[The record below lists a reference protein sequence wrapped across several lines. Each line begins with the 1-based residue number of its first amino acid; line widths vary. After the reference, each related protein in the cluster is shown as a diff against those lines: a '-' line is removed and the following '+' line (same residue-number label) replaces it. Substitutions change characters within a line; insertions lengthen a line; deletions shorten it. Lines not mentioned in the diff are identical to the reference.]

1 MSIDQSKIR
10 NFCIIAHIDHGK
22 STLADRIIEKTGT
35 LTSREMQAQVL
46 DNMDLE
52 RERGITI
59 KSQAVRIIY
68 QAKDGEEYI
77 FNLIDTPGHV
87 DFNYEVSRSLAAC
100 DGAILVVDA
109 AQGVEAQTLA
119 NVYLA
124 LDHDLDVL
132 PVINKIDL
140 PSARPEEVA
149 QEIEDV
155 IGIEAMDAPR
165 ISAKTGL
172 NIEEVLEQIVTKI
185 PAPAGDPK
193 APLKALIFD
202 ALYDSYKGVIVFC
215 RIKEG
220 TVKVGTKIKMM
231 ATGAE
236 DLVTEV
242 GYFGAG
248 QFIPCDELSAGM
260 VGYITASIKN
270 VKDTRVGD
278 TITDA
283 AEPITPEKQAE
294 IERWLASQPKHQP
307 ADSVTEKR
315 SNLLIVFAESLES
328 WVLEKKVDGKE
339 ITPCLNRLLKEKST
353 LYAPN
358 VLTQVKGGRSIDA
371 QLMICSGL
379 LPLMSGTYSSLYYDN
394 TFYTLQKAMRW
405 LKHSRS
411 YLLTID
417 KVSTWNQGAVA
428 RSFGTDTIISYHDF
442 KMTEAFG
449 THKRIGDASFFKQ
462 CREKIERGE
471 VWKPGESVY
480 MQFVTYS
487 GHAPFKLPNHLRTI
501 TFPASIPEKAADY
514 MTTAH
519 YTDKAIGDFVAYLKT
534 LPQYKETI
542 VVIVGD
548 HEGLA
553 SYRQEL
559 VGNPACRGLVSDK
572 QLTPFIVL
580 NSPVGMRYD
589 KFMGQIDIYPTLLNL
604 MQLDAYRWHGL
615 GQSILDPRKQG
626 VAVGSVMNVE
636 GTGSDKE
643 VERLKEAHTVSDYM
657 LRYDWLKRLD

>member
-1 MSIDQSKIR
+1 MRQQLWDKTAIIFAVGIFLTFVAFDVIWCMDTTFASFSFFETYATK
-10 NFCIIAHIDHGK
+10 IIA
-22 STLADRIIEKTGT
+22 TLALAGVYA
-35 LTSREMQAQVL
+35 LTRSRWAQ
-46 DNMDLE
+46 
-52 RERGITI
+52 I
-59 KSQAVRIIY
+59 
-68 QAKDGEEYI
+68 
-77 FNLIDTPGHV
+77 
-87 DFNYEVSRSLAAC
+87 
-100 DGAILVVDA
+100 VVM
-109 AQGVEAQTLA
+109 
-119 NVYLA
+119 A
-124 LDHDLDVL
+124 LLDVL
-132 PVINKIDL
+132 LVANLMYFRTYYSAIPASSYLEAGNLADFKASVTDSLRWADIVL
-140 PSARPEEVA
+140 PLITIATAVMAFRYKTTKRQPLTAVLKWWAAPLAGFALLLTGVNLCKGGFHKSLRSVRQSAYLCSA
-149 QEIEDV
+149 
-155 IGIEAMDAPR
+155 DAP
-165 ISAKTGL
+165 
-172 NIEEVLEQIVTKI
+172 
-185 PAPAGDPK
+185 
-193 APLKALIFD
+193 IFSVFGCIW
-202 ALYDSYKGVIVFC
+202 YD
-215 RIKEG
+215 
-220 TVKVGTKIKMM
+220 
-231 ATGAE
+231 
-236 DLVTEV
+236 
-242 GYFGAG
+242 
-248 QFIPCDELSAGM
+248 
-260 VGYITASIKN
+260 
-270 VKDTRVGD
+270 
-278 TITDA
+278 ITDA

-394 TFYTLQKAMRW
+394 TFYTLQKAMRG

-449 THKRIGDASFFKQ
+449 THKRIGDASFFQQ

-487 GHAPFKLPNHLRTI
+487 GHAPFKLPDHLRTI

-559 VGNPACRGLVSDK
+559 VDNPACRGLVSDK

>member
-1 MSIDQSKIR
+1 MRQQLWDKTAIIFAVGIFLTFVAFDVIWCMDTTFASFSFFETYATK
-10 NFCIIAHIDHGK
+10 IIA
-22 STLADRIIEKTGT
+22 TLALAGVYA
-35 LTSREMQAQVL
+35 LTRCRWAQ
-46 DNMDLE
+46 
-52 RERGITI
+52 I
-59 KSQAVRIIY
+59 
-68 QAKDGEEYI
+68 
-77 FNLIDTPGHV
+77 
-87 DFNYEVSRSLAAC
+87 
-100 DGAILVVDA
+100 VVM
-109 AQGVEAQTLA
+109 
-119 NVYLA
+119 A
-124 LDHDLDVL
+124 LLDVL
-132 PVINKIDL
+132 LVANL
-140 PSARPEEVA
+140 MYFRTYYSAIPA
-149 QEIEDV
+149 SSYL
-155 IGIEAMDAPR
+155 EAGNLADFKASVTDSLRWADIVLLLISIATAVMAFRYKTTKRQPLTAVLKWWAAPLAGFALLLTGVNLCKGGFHKSLRSMRQSAYLCSADAP
-165 ISAKTGL
+165 
-172 NIEEVLEQIVTKI
+172 
-185 PAPAGDPK
+185 
-193 APLKALIFD
+193 IFSVFGCIW
-202 ALYDSYKGVIVFC
+202 YD
-215 RIKEG
+215 
-220 TVKVGTKIKMM
+220 
-231 ATGAE
+231 
-236 DLVTEV
+236 
-242 GYFGAG
+242 
-248 QFIPCDELSAGM
+248 
-260 VGYITASIKN
+260 
-270 VKDTRVGD
+270 
-278 TITDA
+278 ITDA
-283 AEPITPEKQAE
+283 AEPITPEKQVE

-394 TFYTLQKAMRW
+394 TFYTLQKAMRE

-449 THKRIGDASFFKQ
+449 THKRIGDASFFQQ

-487 GHAPFKLPNHLRTI
+487 GHAPFKLPDHLRTI

>member
-1 MSIDQSKIR
+1 MRQQLWDKTAITFAVGIFLTFVAFDVIWCMDTTFASFSFFETYATK
-10 NFCIIAHIDHGK
+10 IIA
-22 STLADRIIEKTGT
+22 TLALAGVYA
-35 LTSREMQAQVL
+35 LTRCRWAQ
-46 DNMDLE
+46 
-52 RERGITI
+52 I
-59 KSQAVRIIY
+59 
-68 QAKDGEEYI
+68 
-77 FNLIDTPGHV
+77 
-87 DFNYEVSRSLAAC
+87 
-100 DGAILVVDA
+100 VVM
-109 AQGVEAQTLA
+109 
-119 NVYLA
+119 A
-124 LDHDLDVL
+124 LLDVL
-132 PVINKIDL
+132 LVANLMYFRTYYSAIPASSYLEAGNLADFKASVTDSLRWADIVL
-140 PSARPEEVA
+140 PLITIATAVMAFRYKTTKRQPLTAVLKWWTAPLAGFALLLTGVNLCKGGFHKSLRSVRQSAYLCSA
-149 QEIEDV
+149 
-155 IGIEAMDAPR
+155 DAP
-165 ISAKTGL
+165 
-172 NIEEVLEQIVTKI
+172 
-185 PAPAGDPK
+185 
-193 APLKALIFD
+193 IFSVFGCIW
-202 ALYDSYKGVIVFC
+202 YD
-215 RIKEG
+215 
-220 TVKVGTKIKMM
+220 
-231 ATGAE
+231 
-236 DLVTEV
+236 
-242 GYFGAG
+242 
-248 QFIPCDELSAGM
+248 
-260 VGYITASIKN
+260 
-270 VKDTRVGD
+270 
-278 TITDA
+278 ITDA

-394 TFYTLQKAMRW
+394 TFYTLQKAMRG

-449 THKRIGDASFFKQ
+449 THKRIGDASFFQQ

-487 GHAPFKLPNHLRTI
+487 GHAPFKLPDHLRTI

>member
-1 MSIDQSKIR
+1 MRQQLWDKTAIIFAVGIFLTFVAFDVIWCMDTTFASFSFFETYATK
-10 NFCIIAHIDHGK
+10 IIA
-22 STLADRIIEKTGT
+22 TLALAGVYA
-35 LTSREMQAQVL
+35 LTRCRWAQ
-46 DNMDLE
+46 
-52 RERGITI
+52 I
-59 KSQAVRIIY
+59 
-68 QAKDGEEYI
+68 
-77 FNLIDTPGHV
+77 
-87 DFNYEVSRSLAAC
+87 
-100 DGAILVVDA
+100 VVM
-109 AQGVEAQTLA
+109 
-119 NVYLA
+119 A
-124 LDHDLDVL
+124 LLDVL
-132 PVINKIDL
+132 LVANLMYFRTYYSAIPASSYLEAGNLADFKASVTDSLRWADIVL
-140 PSARPEEVA
+140 PLITIATAVMAFRYKTTKRQPLTAVLKWWAAPLAGFALLLTGVNLCKGGFHKSLRSVRQSAYLCSA
-149 QEIEDV
+149 
-155 IGIEAMDAPR
+155 DAP
-165 ISAKTGL
+165 
-172 NIEEVLEQIVTKI
+172 
-185 PAPAGDPK
+185 
-193 APLKALIFD
+193 IFSVFGCIW
-202 ALYDSYKGVIVFC
+202 YD
-215 RIKEG
+215 
-220 TVKVGTKIKMM
+220 
-231 ATGAE
+231 
-236 DLVTEV
+236 
-242 GYFGAG
+242 
-248 QFIPCDELSAGM
+248 
-260 VGYITASIKN
+260 
-270 VKDTRVGD
+270 
-278 TITDA
+278 ITDA

-394 TFYTLQKAMRW
+394 TFYTLQKAMRG

-449 THKRIGDASFFKQ
+449 THKRIGDASFFQQ

-487 GHAPFKLPNHLRTI
+487 GHAPFKLPDHLRTI

-514 MTTAH
+514 MITAH

>member
-1 MSIDQSKIR
+1 MRQQLWDKTAIIFAVGIFLTFVAFDVIWCMDTTFASFSFFETYATK
-10 NFCIIAHIDHGK
+10 IIA
-22 STLADRIIEKTGT
+22 TLALAGVYA
-35 LTSREMQAQVL
+35 LTRCRWAQ
-46 DNMDLE
+46 
-52 RERGITI
+52 I
-59 KSQAVRIIY
+59 
-68 QAKDGEEYI
+68 
-77 FNLIDTPGHV
+77 
-87 DFNYEVSRSLAAC
+87 
-100 DGAILVVDA
+100 VVM
-109 AQGVEAQTLA
+109 
-119 NVYLA
+119 A
-124 LDHDLDVL
+124 LLDVL
-132 PVINKIDL
+132 LVANLMYFRTYYSAIPASSYLEAGNLADFKASVTDSLRWADIVL
-140 PSARPEEVA
+140 PLITIATAVMAFRYKTTKRQPLTAVLKWWAAPLAGFALLLTGVNLCKGGFHKSLRSVRQSAYLCSA
-149 QEIEDV
+149 
-155 IGIEAMDAPR
+155 DAP
-165 ISAKTGL
+165 
-172 NIEEVLEQIVTKI
+172 
-185 PAPAGDPK
+185 
-193 APLKALIFD
+193 IFSVFGCIW
-202 ALYDSYKGVIVFC
+202 YD
-215 RIKEG
+215 
-220 TVKVGTKIKMM
+220 
-231 ATGAE
+231 
-236 DLVTEV
+236 
-242 GYFGAG
+242 
-248 QFIPCDELSAGM
+248 
-260 VGYITASIKN
+260 
-270 VKDTRVGD
+270 
-278 TITDA
+278 ITDA

-294 IERWLASQPKHQP
+294 IELWLASQPKHQP

-394 TFYTLQKAMRW
+394 TFYTLQKAMRG
-405 LKHSRS
+405 LKHSRC

-449 THKRIGDASFFKQ
+449 THKRIGDASFFQQ

-487 GHAPFKLPNHLRTI
+487 GHAPFKLPDHLRTI

-643 VERLKEAHTVSDYM
+643 VERLKETHTVSDYM
-657 LRYDWLKRLD
+657 LRYDWLKRLN

>member
-1 MSIDQSKIR
+1 MRQQLWDKTAIIFAVGIFLTFVAFDVIWCMDTTFASFSFFETYATK
-10 NFCIIAHIDHGK
+10 IIA
-22 STLADRIIEKTGT
+22 TLALAGVYA
-35 LTSREMQAQVL
+35 LTRCRWAQ
-46 DNMDLE
+46 
-52 RERGITI
+52 I
-59 KSQAVRIIY
+59 
-68 QAKDGEEYI
+68 
-77 FNLIDTPGHV
+77 
-87 DFNYEVSRSLAAC
+87 
-100 DGAILVVDA
+100 VVM
-109 AQGVEAQTLA
+109 
-119 NVYLA
+119 A
-124 LDHDLDVL
+124 LLDVL
-132 PVINKIDL
+132 LVANL
-140 PSARPEEVA
+140 MYFRTYYSAIPA
-149 QEIEDV
+149 SSYL
-155 IGIEAMDAPR
+155 EAGNLADFKASVTDSLRWTDIVLSLITIATAVMAFRYKTTKRQPLTAVLKWWAAPLAGFALLLTGVNLCKGGFHKSLRSVRQSAYLCSADAP
-165 ISAKTGL
+165 
-172 NIEEVLEQIVTKI
+172 
-185 PAPAGDPK
+185 
-193 APLKALIFD
+193 IFSVFGCIW
-202 ALYDSYKGVIVFC
+202 YD
-215 RIKEG
+215 
-220 TVKVGTKIKMM
+220 
-231 ATGAE
+231 
-236 DLVTEV
+236 
-242 GYFGAG
+242 
-248 QFIPCDELSAGM
+248 
-260 VGYITASIKN
+260 
-270 VKDTRVGD
+270 
-278 TITDA
+278 ITDA
-283 AEPITPEKQAE
+283 AEPITPEKQVE

-379 LPLMSGTYSSLYYDN
+379 LPLMIGTYSSLYYDN
-394 TFYTLQKAMRW
+394 TFYTLQKAMRG

-449 THKRIGDASFFKQ
+449 THKRIGDASFFQQ

-487 GHAPFKLPNHLRTI
+487 GHAPFKLPDHLRTI

>member
-1 MSIDQSKIR
+1 MRQQLWDKTAIIFAVGIFLTFVAFDVIWCMDTTFASFSFFETYATK
-10 NFCIIAHIDHGK
+10 IIA
-22 STLADRIIEKTGT
+22 TLALAGVYA
-35 LTSREMQAQVL
+35 LTRCRWAQ
-46 DNMDLE
+46 
-52 RERGITI
+52 I
-59 KSQAVRIIY
+59 
-68 QAKDGEEYI
+68 
-77 FNLIDTPGHV
+77 
-87 DFNYEVSRSLAAC
+87 
-100 DGAILVVDA
+100 VVM
-109 AQGVEAQTLA
+109 
-119 NVYLA
+119 A
-124 LDHDLDVL
+124 LLDVL
-132 PVINKIDL
+132 LVANL
-140 PSARPEEVA
+140 MYFRTYYSAIPA
-149 QEIEDV
+149 SSYL
-155 IGIEAMDAPR
+155 EAGNLADFKASVTDSLRWADIVMPLITIATAVMAFRYKTTKRQPLTAVLKWWAAPLAGFALLLTGVNLCKGGFHKSLRSVRQSAYLCSADAP
-165 ISAKTGL
+165 
-172 NIEEVLEQIVTKI
+172 
-185 PAPAGDPK
+185 
-193 APLKALIFD
+193 IFSVFGCIW
-202 ALYDSYKGVIVFC
+202 YD
-215 RIKEG
+215 
-220 TVKVGTKIKMM
+220 
-231 ATGAE
+231 
-236 DLVTEV
+236 
-242 GYFGAG
+242 
-248 QFIPCDELSAGM
+248 
-260 VGYITASIKN
+260 
-270 VKDTRVGD
+270 
-278 TITDA
+278 ITDA

-394 TFYTLQKAMRW
+394 TFYTIQKAMRG

-449 THKRIGDASFFKQ
+449 THKRIGDASFFQQ

-487 GHAPFKLPNHLRTI
+487 GHAPFKLPDHLRTI

>member
-1 MSIDQSKIR
+1 MRQQLWDKTAIIFAVGIFLTFVAFDVIWCMDTTFASFSFFETYATK
-10 NFCIIAHIDHGK
+10 IIA
-22 STLADRIIEKTGT
+22 TLALAGVYA
-35 LTSREMQAQVL
+35 LTRCRWAQ
-46 DNMDLE
+46 
-52 RERGITI
+52 I
-59 KSQAVRIIY
+59 
-68 QAKDGEEYI
+68 
-77 FNLIDTPGHV
+77 
-87 DFNYEVSRSLAAC
+87 
-100 DGAILVVDA
+100 VVM
-109 AQGVEAQTLA
+109 
-119 NVYLA
+119 A
-124 LDHDLDVL
+124 LLDVL
-132 PVINKIDL
+132 LVANL
-140 PSARPEEVA
+140 MYFRTYYSAIPA
-149 QEIEDV
+149 SSYL
-155 IGIEAMDAPR
+155 EAGNLADFKASVTDSLRWADIVMPLITIATAVMAFRYKTTKRQPLTAVLKWWAAPLAGFALLLTGVNLCKGGFHKSLRSVRQSAYLCSADAP
-165 ISAKTGL
+165 
-172 NIEEVLEQIVTKI
+172 
-185 PAPAGDPK
+185 
-193 APLKALIFD
+193 IFSVFGCIW
-202 ALYDSYKGVIVFC
+202 YD
-215 RIKEG
+215 
-220 TVKVGTKIKMM
+220 
-231 ATGAE
+231 
-236 DLVTEV
+236 
-242 GYFGAG
+242 
-248 QFIPCDELSAGM
+248 
-260 VGYITASIKN
+260 
-270 VKDTRVGD
+270 
-278 TITDA
+278 ITDA

-328 WVLEKKVDGKE
+328 WVLEKKVNGKE

-394 TFYTLQKAMRW
+394 TFYTIQKAMRG

-449 THKRIGDASFFKQ
+449 THKRIGDASFFQQ

-487 GHAPFKLPNHLRTI
+487 GHAPFKLPDHLRTI

-559 VGNPACRGLVSDK
+559 VDNPVCRGLMSDK

>member
-1 MSIDQSKIR
+1 MRQQLWDKTSIVFAVGIFLTFVAFDVIWCMDTTFASFSFFETYATK
-10 NFCIIAHIDHGK
+10 IIA
-22 STLADRIIEKTGT
+22 TLALAGVYA
-35 LTSREMQAQVL
+35 LTRCRWAQ
-46 DNMDLE
+46 
-52 RERGITI
+52 I
-59 KSQAVRIIY
+59 
-68 QAKDGEEYI
+68 
-77 FNLIDTPGHV
+77 
-87 DFNYEVSRSLAAC
+87 
-100 DGAILVVDA
+100 VVM
-109 AQGVEAQTLA
+109 
-119 NVYLA
+119 A
-124 LDHDLDVL
+124 LLDVL
-132 PVINKIDL
+132 LVANL
-140 PSARPEEVA
+140 MYFRTYYSAIPA
-149 QEIEDV
+149 SSYL
-155 IGIEAMDAPR
+155 EAGNLADFKASVTDSLRWADIVLLLISIATAVMAFRYKTTKRQPLTAVLKWWAAPLAGFALLLTGVNLCKGGFHKSLRSVRQSAYLCSADAP
-165 ISAKTGL
+165 
-172 NIEEVLEQIVTKI
+172 
-185 PAPAGDPK
+185 
-193 APLKALIFD
+193 IFSVFGCIW
-202 ALYDSYKGVIVFC
+202 YD
-215 RIKEG
+215 
-220 TVKVGTKIKMM
+220 
-231 ATGAE
+231 
-236 DLVTEV
+236 
-242 GYFGAG
+242 
-248 QFIPCDELSAGM
+248 
-260 VGYITASIKN
+260 
-270 VKDTRVGD
+270 
-278 TITDA
+278 ITDA

-449 THKRIGDASFFKQ
+449 THKRIGDASFFQQ

>member
-1 MSIDQSKIR
+1 MRQQLWDKTSIVFAVGIFLTFVAFDVIWCMDTTFASFSFFETYATK
-10 NFCIIAHIDHGK
+10 IIA
-22 STLADRIIEKTGT
+22 TLALAGVYA
-35 LTSREMQAQVL
+35 LTRCRWAQ
-46 DNMDLE
+46 
-52 RERGITI
+52 I
-59 KSQAVRIIY
+59 
-68 QAKDGEEYI
+68 
-77 FNLIDTPGHV
+77 
-87 DFNYEVSRSLAAC
+87 
-100 DGAILVVDA
+100 VVM
-109 AQGVEAQTLA
+109 
-119 NVYLA
+119 A
-124 LDHDLDVL
+124 LLDVL
-132 PVINKIDL
+132 LVANL
-140 PSARPEEVA
+140 MYFRTYYSAIPA
-149 QEIEDV
+149 SSYL
-155 IGIEAMDAPR
+155 EAGNLADFKASVTDSLRWADIVLLLISIATAVMAFRYKTTKRQPLTAVLKWWAAPLAGFALLLTGVNLCKGGFHKSLRSVRQSAYLCSADAP
-165 ISAKTGL
+165 
-172 NIEEVLEQIVTKI
+172 
-185 PAPAGDPK
+185 
-193 APLKALIFD
+193 IFSVFGCIW
-202 ALYDSYKGVIVFC
+202 YD
-215 RIKEG
+215 
-220 TVKVGTKIKMM
+220 
-231 ATGAE
+231 
-236 DLVTEV
+236 
-242 GYFGAG
+242 
-248 QFIPCDELSAGM
+248 
-260 VGYITASIKN
+260 
-270 VKDTRVGD
+270 
-278 TITDA
+278 ITDA

-294 IERWLASQPKHQP
+294 IEQWLASQPKHQP

-339 ITPCLNRLLKEKST
+339 ITPYLNRLLKEKST

-394 TFYTLQKAMRW
+394 TFYTLQKAMRG

-449 THKRIGDASFFKQ
+449 THKRIGDASFFQQ

-487 GHAPFKLPNHLRTI
+487 GHAPFKLPDHLRTI

-559 VGNPACRGLVSDK
+559 VGNPACHGLVSDK

-604 MQLDAYRWHGL
+604 MQLDTYRWHGL

>member
-1 MSIDQSKIR
+1 MRQQLWDKTSIVFAVGIFLTFVAFDVIWCMDTTFASFSFFETYATK
-10 NFCIIAHIDHGK
+10 IIA
-22 STLADRIIEKTGT
+22 TLALAGVYA
-35 LTSREMQAQVL
+35 LTRCRWAQ
-46 DNMDLE
+46 
-52 RERGITI
+52 I
-59 KSQAVRIIY
+59 
-68 QAKDGEEYI
+68 
-77 FNLIDTPGHV
+77 
-87 DFNYEVSRSLAAC
+87 
-100 DGAILVVDA
+100 VVM
-109 AQGVEAQTLA
+109 
-119 NVYLA
+119 A
-124 LDHDLDVL
+124 LLDVL
-132 PVINKIDL
+132 LVANLMYFRTYYSAIPASSYLEAGNLADFKASVTDSLRWADIVL
-140 PSARPEEVA
+140 PLITIATAVMAFRYKTTKRQPLTAVLKWWAAPLAGFALLLTGVNLCKGGFHKSLRSVRQSAYLCSA
-149 QEIEDV
+149 
-155 IGIEAMDAPR
+155 DAP
-165 ISAKTGL
+165 
-172 NIEEVLEQIVTKI
+172 
-185 PAPAGDPK
+185 
-193 APLKALIFD
+193 IFSVFGCIW
-202 ALYDSYKGVIVFC
+202 YD
-215 RIKEG
+215 
-220 TVKVGTKIKMM
+220 
-231 ATGAE
+231 
-236 DLVTEV
+236 
-242 GYFGAG
+242 
-248 QFIPCDELSAGM
+248 
-260 VGYITASIKN
+260 
-270 VKDTRVGD
+270 
-278 TITDA
+278 ITDA

-307 ADSVTEKR
+307 TDSVTEKR

-394 TFYTLQKAMRW
+394 TFYTLQKAMRG

-449 THKRIGDASFFKQ
+449 THKRIGDASFFQQ

-487 GHAPFKLPNHLRTI
+487 GHAPFKLPDHLRTI
-501 TFPASIPEKAADY
+501 TFPASIPEKVADY

>member
-1 MSIDQSKIR
+1 MRQQLWDKTSIVFAVGIFLTFVAFDVIWCMDTTFASFSFFETYATK
-10 NFCIIAHIDHGK
+10 IIA
-22 STLADRIIEKTGT
+22 TLALAGVYA
-35 LTSREMQAQVL
+35 LTRCRWAQ
-46 DNMDLE
+46 
-52 RERGITI
+52 I
-59 KSQAVRIIY
+59 
-68 QAKDGEEYI
+68 
-77 FNLIDTPGHV
+77 
-87 DFNYEVSRSLAAC
+87 
-100 DGAILVVDA
+100 VVM
-109 AQGVEAQTLA
+109 
-119 NVYLA
+119 A
-124 LDHDLDVL
+124 LLDVL
-132 PVINKIDL
+132 LVANLMYFRTYYSAIPASSYLEAGNLADFKASVTDSLRWADIVL
-140 PSARPEEVA
+140 PLITIATAVMAFRYKTTKRQPLTAVLKWWAAPLAGFALLLTGVNLCKGGFHKSLRSVRQSAYLCSA
-149 QEIEDV
+149 
-155 IGIEAMDAPR
+155 DAP
-165 ISAKTGL
+165 
-172 NIEEVLEQIVTKI
+172 
-185 PAPAGDPK
+185 
-193 APLKALIFD
+193 IFSVFGCIW
-202 ALYDSYKGVIVFC
+202 YD
-215 RIKEG
+215 
-220 TVKVGTKIKMM
+220 
-231 ATGAE
+231 
-236 DLVTEV
+236 
-242 GYFGAG
+242 
-248 QFIPCDELSAGM
+248 
-260 VGYITASIKN
+260 
-270 VKDTRVGD
+270 
-278 TITDA
+278 ITDA

-394 TFYTLQKAMRW
+394 TFYTLQKAMRR

-449 THKRIGDASFFKQ
+449 THKRIGDASFFQQ

-487 GHAPFKLPNHLRTI
+487 GHAPFKLPDHLRTI

>member
-1 MSIDQSKIR
+1 MRQQLWDKTAIIFAVGIFLTFVAFDVIWCMDTTFASFSFFETYATK
-10 NFCIIAHIDHGK
+10 IIA
-22 STLADRIIEKTGT
+22 TLALAGVYA
-35 LTSREMQAQVL
+35 LTRCRWAQ
-46 DNMDLE
+46 
-52 RERGITI
+52 I
-59 KSQAVRIIY
+59 
-68 QAKDGEEYI
+68 
-77 FNLIDTPGHV
+77 
-87 DFNYEVSRSLAAC
+87 
-100 DGAILVVDA
+100 VVM
-109 AQGVEAQTLA
+109 
-119 NVYLA
+119 A
-124 LDHDLDVL
+124 LLDVL
-132 PVINKIDL
+132 LVANLMYFRTYYSAIPASSYLEAGNLADFKASVTDSLRWADIVL
-140 PSARPEEVA
+140 PLITIATAVMAFRYKTTKRQPLTAVLKWWAAPLAGFALLLTGVNLCKGGFHKSLRSVRQSAYLCSA
-149 QEIEDV
+149 
-155 IGIEAMDAPR
+155 DAP
-165 ISAKTGL
+165 
-172 NIEEVLEQIVTKI
+172 
-185 PAPAGDPK
+185 
-193 APLKALIFD
+193 IFSVFGCIW
-202 ALYDSYKGVIVFC
+202 YD
-215 RIKEG
+215 
-220 TVKVGTKIKMM
+220 
-231 ATGAE
+231 
-236 DLVTEV
+236 
-242 GYFGAG
+242 
-248 QFIPCDELSAGM
+248 
-260 VGYITASIKN
+260 
-270 VKDTRVGD
+270 
-278 TITDA
+278 ITDA

-307 ADSVTEKR
+307 VDSVTEKR

-353 LYAPN
+353 LFAPN

-394 TFYTLQKAMRW
+394 TFYTLQKAMRG

-449 THKRIGDASFFKQ
+449 THKRIGDASFFQQ

-487 GHAPFKLPNHLRTI
+487 GHAPFKLPDHLRTI

>member
-1 MSIDQSKIR
+1 MRQQLWDKTAIIFAVGIFLTFVAFDVIWCMDTTFASFSFFETYATK
-10 NFCIIAHIDHGK
+10 IIA
-22 STLADRIIEKTGT
+22 TLALAGVYA
-35 LTSREMQAQVL
+35 LTRCRWAQ
-46 DNMDLE
+46 
-52 RERGITI
+52 I
-59 KSQAVRIIY
+59 
-68 QAKDGEEYI
+68 
-77 FNLIDTPGHV
+77 
-87 DFNYEVSRSLAAC
+87 
-100 DGAILVVDA
+100 VVM
-109 AQGVEAQTLA
+109 
-119 NVYLA
+119 A
-124 LDHDLDVL
+124 LLDVL
-132 PVINKIDL
+132 LVANLMYFRTYYSAIPASSYLEAGNLADFKASVTDSLRWADIVL
-140 PSARPEEVA
+140 PLITIATAVMAFRYKTTKRQPLTAVLKWWATPLAGFALLLTGVNLCKGGFHKSLRSVRQSAYLCSA
-149 QEIEDV
+149 
-155 IGIEAMDAPR
+155 DAP
-165 ISAKTGL
+165 
-172 NIEEVLEQIVTKI
+172 
-185 PAPAGDPK
+185 
-193 APLKALIFD
+193 IFSVFGCIW
-202 ALYDSYKGVIVFC
+202 YD
-215 RIKEG
+215 
-220 TVKVGTKIKMM
+220 
-231 ATGAE
+231 
-236 DLVTEV
+236 
-242 GYFGAG
+242 
-248 QFIPCDELSAGM
+248 
-260 VGYITASIKN
+260 
-270 VKDTRVGD
+270 
-278 TITDA
+278 ITDA
-283 AEPITPEKQAE
+283 AEPITPEKQTE

-339 ITPCLNRLLKEKST
+339 ITPCLNSLLKEKST

-394 TFYTLQKAMRW
+394 TFYTLQKAMRG

-449 THKRIGDASFFKQ
+449 THKRIGDASFFQQ

-487 GHAPFKLPNHLRTI
+487 GHAPFKLPDHLRTI

>member
-1 MSIDQSKIR
+1 MRQQLWNKTAIIFAVGIFLTFVAFDVIWCMDTTFASFSFFETYATK
-10 NFCIIAHIDHGK
+10 IIA
-22 STLADRIIEKTGT
+22 TLALAGVYA
-35 LTSREMQAQVL
+35 LTRCRWAQ
-46 DNMDLE
+46 
-52 RERGITI
+52 I
-59 KSQAVRIIY
+59 
-68 QAKDGEEYI
+68 
-77 FNLIDTPGHV
+77 
-87 DFNYEVSRSLAAC
+87 
-100 DGAILVVDA
+100 VVM
-109 AQGVEAQTLA
+109 
-119 NVYLA
+119 A
-124 LDHDLDVL
+124 LLDVL
-132 PVINKIDL
+132 LVANLMYFRTYYSAIPASSYLEAGNLADFKASVTDSLRWADIVLPLITIATAVIAFRYKTTKRQPLTAVLKWWAAPLAGFALLLTGVNLCKGGFHKSL
-140 PSARPEEVA
+140 RSVRQSAYLCSA
-149 QEIEDV
+149 
-155 IGIEAMDAPR
+155 DAP
-165 ISAKTGL
+165 
-172 NIEEVLEQIVTKI
+172 
-185 PAPAGDPK
+185 
-193 APLKALIFD
+193 IFSVFGCIW
-202 ALYDSYKGVIVFC
+202 YD
-215 RIKEG
+215 
-220 TVKVGTKIKMM
+220 
-231 ATGAE
+231 
-236 DLVTEV
+236 
-242 GYFGAG
+242 
-248 QFIPCDELSAGM
+248 
-260 VGYITASIKN
+260 
-270 VKDTRVGD
+270 
-278 TITDA
+278 ITDA

-307 ADSVTEKR
+307 ADSVTEER

-394 TFYTLQKAMRW
+394 TFYTLQKAMRG

-449 THKRIGDASFFKQ
+449 THKRIGDASFFQQ

-487 GHAPFKLPNHLRTI
+487 GHAPFKLPDHLRTI

-615 GQSILDPRKQG
+615 GQSILDPCKQG

-636 GTGSDKE
+636 GMGSDKE

>member
-1 MSIDQSKIR
+1 MRQQLWDKTAIIFAVGIFLTFVAFDVIWCMDTTFASFSFFETYATK
-10 NFCIIAHIDHGK
+10 IIA
-22 STLADRIIEKTGT
+22 TLALAGVYA
-35 LTSREMQAQVL
+35 LTRCRWAQ
-46 DNMDLE
+46 
-52 RERGITI
+52 I
-59 KSQAVRIIY
+59 
-68 QAKDGEEYI
+68 
-77 FNLIDTPGHV
+77 
-87 DFNYEVSRSLAAC
+87 
-100 DGAILVVDA
+100 VVM
-109 AQGVEAQTLA
+109 
-119 NVYLA
+119 A
-124 LDHDLDVL
+124 LLDVL
-132 PVINKIDL
+132 LVANLMYFRTYYSAIPASSYLEAGNLADFKASVTDSLRWADIVL
-140 PSARPEEVA
+140 PLITIATAVMAFRYKTTKRQPLTAVLKWWAAPLAGFALLLTGVNLCKGGFHKSLRSVRQSAYLCSA
-149 QEIEDV
+149 
-155 IGIEAMDAPR
+155 DAP
-165 ISAKTGL
+165 
-172 NIEEVLEQIVTKI
+172 
-185 PAPAGDPK
+185 
-193 APLKALIFD
+193 IFSVFGCIW
-202 ALYDSYKGVIVFC
+202 YD
-215 RIKEG
+215 
-220 TVKVGTKIKMM
+220 
-231 ATGAE
+231 
-236 DLVTEV
+236 
-242 GYFGAG
+242 
-248 QFIPCDELSAGM
+248 
-260 VGYITASIKN
+260 
-270 VKDTRVGD
+270 
-278 TITDA
+278 ITDA
-283 AEPITPEKQAE
+283 AEPITPEKQVE
-294 IERWLASQPKHQP
+294 IERWLVSQPKHQP

-394 TFYTLQKAMRW
+394 TFYTLQKAMRG

-449 THKRIGDASFFKQ
+449 THKRIGDASFFQQ

-487 GHAPFKLPNHLRTI
+487 GHAPFKLPDHLRTI

-626 VAVGSVMNVE
+626 VVVGSVMNVE

>member
-1 MSIDQSKIR
+1 MRQQLWDKTSIVFAVGIFLTFVAFDVIWCMDTTFASFSFFETYATK
-10 NFCIIAHIDHGK
+10 IIA
-22 STLADRIIEKTGT
+22 TLALAGVYA
-35 LTSREMQAQVL
+35 LTRCRWAQ
-46 DNMDLE
+46 
-52 RERGITI
+52 I
-59 KSQAVRIIY
+59 
-68 QAKDGEEYI
+68 
-77 FNLIDTPGHV
+77 
-87 DFNYEVSRSLAAC
+87 
-100 DGAILVVDA
+100 VVM
-109 AQGVEAQTLA
+109 
-119 NVYLA
+119 A
-124 LDHDLDVL
+124 LLDVL
-132 PVINKIDL
+132 LVANLMYFRTYYSAIPASSYLEAGNLADFKASVTDSLRWADIVL
-140 PSARPEEVA
+140 PLITIATAVMALRSKATKRQPLTAVLKWWAAPLAGFALLLTGVNLCKGGFHKSLRSVRQSAYLCSA
-149 QEIEDV
+149 
-155 IGIEAMDAPR
+155 DAP
-165 ISAKTGL
+165 
-172 NIEEVLEQIVTKI
+172 
-185 PAPAGDPK
+185 
-193 APLKALIFD
+193 IFSVFGCIW
-202 ALYDSYKGVIVFC
+202 YD
-215 RIKEG
+215 
-220 TVKVGTKIKMM
+220 
-231 ATGAE
+231 
-236 DLVTEV
+236 
-242 GYFGAG
+242 
-248 QFIPCDELSAGM
+248 
-260 VGYITASIKN
+260 
-270 VKDTRVGD
+270 
-278 TITDA
+278 ITDA

-394 TFYTLQKAMRW
+394 TFYTLQKAMRG

-449 THKRIGDASFFKQ
+449 THKRIGDASFFQQ

-487 GHAPFKLPNHLRTI
+487 GHAPFKLPDHLRTI

-657 LRYDWLKRLD
+657 LRYNWLKRLD

>member
-1 MSIDQSKIR
+1 MRQQLWDKTAIIFAVGIFLTFVAFDVIWCMDTTFASFSFFETYATK
-10 NFCIIAHIDHGK
+10 IIA
-22 STLADRIIEKTGT
+22 TLALAGVYA
-35 LTSREMQAQVL
+35 LTRCRWAQ
-46 DNMDLE
+46 
-52 RERGITI
+52 I
-59 KSQAVRIIY
+59 
-68 QAKDGEEYI
+68 
-77 FNLIDTPGHV
+77 
-87 DFNYEVSRSLAAC
+87 
-100 DGAILVVDA
+100 VVM
-109 AQGVEAQTLA
+109 
-119 NVYLA
+119 A
-124 LDHDLDVL
+124 LLDVL
-132 PVINKIDL
+132 LVANLMYFRTYYSAIPASSYLEAGNLADFKASVTDSLRWADIVL
-140 PSARPEEVA
+140 PLITIATAVMAFRYKTAKRQPLTAVLKWWAAPLAGFALLLTGVNLCKGGFHKSLRSVRQSAYLCSA
-149 QEIEDV
+149 
-155 IGIEAMDAPR
+155 DAP
-165 ISAKTGL
+165 
-172 NIEEVLEQIVTKI
+172 
-185 PAPAGDPK
+185 
-193 APLKALIFD
+193 IFSVFGCIW
-202 ALYDSYKGVIVFC
+202 YD
-215 RIKEG
+215 
-220 TVKVGTKIKMM
+220 
-231 ATGAE
+231 
-236 DLVTEV
+236 
-242 GYFGAG
+242 
-248 QFIPCDELSAGM
+248 
-260 VGYITASIKN
+260 
-270 VKDTRVGD
+270 
-278 TITDA
+278 ITDA

-339 ITPCLNRLLKEKST
+339 ITPCLNRLLKDKST

-394 TFYTLQKAMRW
+394 TFYTLQKAMRG

-449 THKRIGDASFFKQ
+449 THKRIGDASFFQQ

-487 GHAPFKLPNHLRTI
+487 GHAPFKLPDHLRTI

>member
-1 MSIDQSKIR
+1 MRQQLWDKTAIIFAVGIFLTFVAFDVIWCMDTTFASFSFFETYATK
-10 NFCIIAHIDHGK
+10 IIA
-22 STLADRIIEKTGT
+22 TLALVGVYV
-35 LTSREMQAQVL
+35 LTRSRWAQ
-46 DNMDLE
+46 
-52 RERGITI
+52 I
-59 KSQAVRIIY
+59 
-68 QAKDGEEYI
+68 
-77 FNLIDTPGHV
+77 
-87 DFNYEVSRSLAAC
+87 
-100 DGAILVVDA
+100 VVM
-109 AQGVEAQTLA
+109 
-119 NVYLA
+119 A
-124 LDHDLDVL
+124 LLDVL
-132 PVINKIDL
+132 LVANLMYFRTYYSAIPASSYLEAGNLADFKASVTDSLRWADIVL
-140 PSARPEEVA
+140 PLITIATAVMAFRYKTTKRQPLTAVLKWWAAPLAGFALLLTGVNLCKGGFHKSLRSVRQSAYLCSA
-149 QEIEDV
+149 
-155 IGIEAMDAPR
+155 DAP
-165 ISAKTGL
+165 
-172 NIEEVLEQIVTKI
+172 
-185 PAPAGDPK
+185 
-193 APLKALIFD
+193 IFSVFGCIW
-202 ALYDSYKGVIVFC
+202 YD
-215 RIKEG
+215 
-220 TVKVGTKIKMM
+220 
-231 ATGAE
+231 
-236 DLVTEV
+236 
-242 GYFGAG
+242 
-248 QFIPCDELSAGM
+248 
-260 VGYITASIKN
+260 
-270 VKDTRVGD
+270 
-278 TITDA
+278 ITDA

-394 TFYTLQKAMRW
+394 TFYTLQKAMRG

-449 THKRIGDASFFKQ
+449 THKRIGDASFFQQ

-471 VWKPGESVY
+471 VWKPVESVY

-487 GHAPFKLPNHLRTI
+487 GHAPFKLPDHLRTI

>member
-1 MSIDQSKIR
+1 MRQQLWDKTAIIFAVGIFLTFVAFDVIWCMDTTFASFSFFETYATK
-10 NFCIIAHIDHGK
+10 IIA
-22 STLADRIIEKTGT
+22 TLALAGVYA
-35 LTSREMQAQVL
+35 LTRCRWAQ
-46 DNMDLE
+46 
-52 RERGITI
+52 I
-59 KSQAVRIIY
+59 
-68 QAKDGEEYI
+68 
-77 FNLIDTPGHV
+77 
-87 DFNYEVSRSLAAC
+87 
-100 DGAILVVDA
+100 VVM
-109 AQGVEAQTLA
+109 
-119 NVYLA
+119 A
-124 LDHDLDVL
+124 LLDVL
-132 PVINKIDL
+132 LVANLMYFRTYYSAIPASSYLEAGNLADFKASVTDSLRWADIVL
-140 PSARPEEVA
+140 PLITIATAVMAFRYKTTKRQPLTAVLKWWAAPLAGFALLLTGVNLCKGGFHKSLRSVHQSAYLCSA
-149 QEIEDV
+149 
-155 IGIEAMDAPR
+155 DAP
-165 ISAKTGL
+165 
-172 NIEEVLEQIVTKI
+172 
-185 PAPAGDPK
+185 
-193 APLKALIFD
+193 IFSVFGCIW
-202 ALYDSYKGVIVFC
+202 YD
-215 RIKEG
+215 
-220 TVKVGTKIKMM
+220 
-231 ATGAE
+231 
-236 DLVTEV
+236 
-242 GYFGAG
+242 
-248 QFIPCDELSAGM
+248 
-260 VGYITASIKN
+260 
-270 VKDTRVGD
+270 
-278 TITDA
+278 ITDA

-394 TFYTLQKAMRW
+394 TFYTLQKAMRG

-449 THKRIGDASFFKQ
+449 THKRIGDASFFQQ

-487 GHAPFKLPNHLRTI
+487 GHAPFKLPDHLRTI

>member
-1 MSIDQSKIR
+1 MYGHPFASFSFFETYATK
-10 NFCIIAHIDHGK
+10 IIA
-22 STLADRIIEKTGT
+22 TLALAGVYA
-35 LTSREMQAQVL
+35 LTRCRWAQ
-46 DNMDLE
+46 
-52 RERGITI
+52 I
-59 KSQAVRIIY
+59 
-68 QAKDGEEYI
+68 
-77 FNLIDTPGHV
+77 
-87 DFNYEVSRSLAAC
+87 
-100 DGAILVVDA
+100 VVM
-109 AQGVEAQTLA
+109 
-119 NVYLA
+119 A
-124 LDHDLDVL
+124 LLDVL
-132 PVINKIDL
+132 LVANLMYFRTYYSAIPASSYLEAGNLADFKASVTDSLRWADIVL
-140 PSARPEEVA
+140 PLITIATAVMAFRYKTTKRQPLTAVLKWWAAPLAGFALLLTGVNLCKGGFHKSLRSVRQSAYLCSA
-149 QEIEDV
+149 
-155 IGIEAMDAPR
+155 DAP
-165 ISAKTGL
+165 
-172 NIEEVLEQIVTKI
+172 
-185 PAPAGDPK
+185 
-193 APLKALIFD
+193 IFSVFGCIW
-202 ALYDSYKGVIVFC
+202 YD
-215 RIKEG
+215 
-220 TVKVGTKIKMM
+220 
-231 ATGAE
+231 
-236 DLVTEV
+236 
-242 GYFGAG
+242 
-248 QFIPCDELSAGM
+248 
-260 VGYITASIKN
+260 
-270 VKDTRVGD
+270 
-278 TITDA
+278 ITDA

-394 TFYTLQKAMRW
+394 TFYTLQKAMRG

-449 THKRIGDASFFKQ
+449 THKRIGDASFFQQ

-487 GHAPFKLPNHLRTI
+487 GHAPFKLPDHLRTI

>member
-1 MSIDQSKIR
+1 MRQQLWDKTSIVFAVGIFLTFVAFDVIWCMDTTFASFSFFETYATK
-10 NFCIIAHIDHGK
+10 IIA
-22 STLADRIIEKTGT
+22 TLALVGAYV
-35 LTSREMQAQVL
+35 LTRSRWAQ
-46 DNMDLE
+46 
-52 RERGITI
+52 I
-59 KSQAVRIIY
+59 
-68 QAKDGEEYI
+68 
-77 FNLIDTPGHV
+77 
-87 DFNYEVSRSLAAC
+87 
-100 DGAILVVDA
+100 VVM
-109 AQGVEAQTLA
+109 
-119 NVYLA
+119 A
-124 LDHDLDVL
+124 LLDVL
-132 PVINKIDL
+132 LVANLMYFRTYYSAIPASSYLEAGNLADFKASVTDSLRWADIVL
-140 PSARPEEVA
+140 PLITIATAVMAFRYKTTKRQPLTAVLKWWAAPLAGFALLLTGVNLCKGGFHKSLRSVRQSAYLCSA
-149 QEIEDV
+149 
-155 IGIEAMDAPR
+155 DAP
-165 ISAKTGL
+165 
-172 NIEEVLEQIVTKI
+172 
-185 PAPAGDPK
+185 
-193 APLKALIFD
+193 IFSVFGCIW
-202 ALYDSYKGVIVFC
+202 YD
-215 RIKEG
+215 
-220 TVKVGTKIKMM
+220 
-231 ATGAE
+231 
-236 DLVTEV
+236 
-242 GYFGAG
+242 
-248 QFIPCDELSAGM
+248 
-260 VGYITASIKN
+260 
-270 VKDTRVGD
+270 
-278 TITDA
+278 ITDA

-328 WVLEKKVDGKE
+328 WVLEKEVDGKE

-394 TFYTLQKAMRW
+394 TFYTLQKAMRG

-449 THKRIGDASFFKQ
+449 THKRIGDASFFQQ

-487 GHAPFKLPNHLRTI
+487 GHAPFKLPDHLRTI

>member
-1 MSIDQSKIR
+1 MRQQLWDKTAIIFAVGIFLTFVAFDVIWCMDTTFASFSFFETYATK
-10 NFCIIAHIDHGK
+10 IIA
-22 STLADRIIEKTGT
+22 TLALAGVYA
-35 LTSREMQAQVL
+35 LTRCRWAQ
-46 DNMDLE
+46 
-52 RERGITI
+52 I
-59 KSQAVRIIY
+59 
-68 QAKDGEEYI
+68 
-77 FNLIDTPGHV
+77 
-87 DFNYEVSRSLAAC
+87 
-100 DGAILVVDA
+100 VVM
-109 AQGVEAQTLA
+109 
-119 NVYLA
+119 A
-124 LDHDLDVL
+124 LLDVL
-132 PVINKIDL
+132 LVANL
-140 PSARPEEVA
+140 MYFRTYYSAIPA
-149 QEIEDV
+149 SSYL
-155 IGIEAMDAPR
+155 EAGNLADFKASVTDSLRWADIVLLLISIATAVMAFRYKTTKRQPLTAVLKWWAAPLAGFALLLTGVNLCKGGFHKSLRSVRQSAYLCSADAP
-165 ISAKTGL
+165 
-172 NIEEVLEQIVTKI
+172 
-185 PAPAGDPK
+185 
-193 APLKALIFD
+193 IFSVFGCIW
-202 ALYDSYKGVIVFC
+202 YD
-215 RIKEG
+215 
-220 TVKVGTKIKMM
+220 
-231 ATGAE
+231 
-236 DLVTEV
+236 
-242 GYFGAG
+242 
-248 QFIPCDELSAGM
+248 
-260 VGYITASIKN
+260 
-270 VKDTRVGD
+270 
-278 TITDA
+278 ITDA

-615 GQSILDPRKQG
+615 GQSIIDPRKQG

>member
-1 MSIDQSKIR
+1 MRQQLWDKTAIIFAVGIFLTFVAFDVIWCMDTTFASFSFFETYATK
-10 NFCIIAHIDHGK
+10 IIA
-22 STLADRIIEKTGT
+22 TLALAGVYA
-35 LTSREMQAQVL
+35 LTRSRWAQ
-46 DNMDLE
+46 
-52 RERGITI
+52 I
-59 KSQAVRIIY
+59 
-68 QAKDGEEYI
+68 
-77 FNLIDTPGHV
+77 
-87 DFNYEVSRSLAAC
+87 
-100 DGAILVVDA
+100 VVM
-109 AQGVEAQTLA
+109 
-119 NVYLA
+119 A
-124 LDHDLDVL
+124 LLDVL
-132 PVINKIDL
+132 MVANLMYFRTYYSAIPASSYLEAGNLADFKASVTDSLRWADIVL
-140 PSARPEEVA
+140 PLITIATAVMAFRYKTTKRQPLTAVLKWWAAPLAGFALLLTGVNLCKGGFHKSLRSVRQSAYLCSA
-149 QEIEDV
+149 
-155 IGIEAMDAPR
+155 DAP
-165 ISAKTGL
+165 
-172 NIEEVLEQIVTKI
+172 
-185 PAPAGDPK
+185 
-193 APLKALIFD
+193 IFSVFGCIW
-202 ALYDSYKGVIVFC
+202 YD
-215 RIKEG
+215 
-220 TVKVGTKIKMM
+220 
-231 ATGAE
+231 
-236 DLVTEV
+236 
-242 GYFGAG
+242 
-248 QFIPCDELSAGM
+248 
-260 VGYITASIKN
+260 
-270 VKDTRVGD
+270 
-278 TITDA
+278 ITDA
-283 AEPITPEKQAE
+283 AEPITPEKQVE

-394 TFYTLQKAMRW
+394 TFYTLQKAMRG

-449 THKRIGDASFFKQ
+449 THKRIGDASFFQQ

-487 GHAPFKLPNHLRTI
+487 GHAPFKLPDHLRTI

>member
-1 MSIDQSKIR
+1 MRQQLWDKTAIIFAVGIFLTFVAFDVIWCMDTTFASFSFFETYATK
-10 NFCIIAHIDHGK
+10 IIA
-22 STLADRIIEKTGT
+22 TLALAGVYA
-35 LTSREMQAQVL
+35 LTRCRWAQ
-46 DNMDLE
+46 
-52 RERGITI
+52 I
-59 KSQAVRIIY
+59 
-68 QAKDGEEYI
+68 
-77 FNLIDTPGHV
+77 
-87 DFNYEVSRSLAAC
+87 
-100 DGAILVVDA
+100 VVM
-109 AQGVEAQTLA
+109 
-119 NVYLA
+119 A
-124 LDHDLDVL
+124 LLDVL
-132 PVINKIDL
+132 LVANLMYFRTYYSAIPASSYLEAGNLADFKASVTDSLRWTDIVLPLITIATAVIAFRYKTTKRQPLTAVLKWWAAPLAGFALLLTGVNLCKGGFHKSL
-140 PSARPEEVA
+140 RSVRQSAYLCSA
-149 QEIEDV
+149 
-155 IGIEAMDAPR
+155 DAP
-165 ISAKTGL
+165 
-172 NIEEVLEQIVTKI
+172 
-185 PAPAGDPK
+185 
-193 APLKALIFD
+193 IFSVFGCIW
-202 ALYDSYKGVIVFC
+202 YD
-215 RIKEG
+215 
-220 TVKVGTKIKMM
+220 
-231 ATGAE
+231 
-236 DLVTEV
+236 
-242 GYFGAG
+242 
-248 QFIPCDELSAGM
+248 
-260 VGYITASIKN
+260 
-270 VKDTRVGD
+270 
-278 TITDA
+278 ITDA

-394 TFYTLQKAMRW
+394 TFYTLQKAMRG

-449 THKRIGDASFFKQ
+449 THKRIGDASFFQQ

-487 GHAPFKLPNHLRTI
+487 GHAPFKLPDHLRTI

-636 GTGSDKE
+636 GTRSDKE

>member
-1 MSIDQSKIR
+1 MRQQLWDKTAIIFAVGIFLTFVAFDVIWCMDTTFASFSFFETYATK
-10 NFCIIAHIDHGK
+10 IIA
-22 STLADRIIEKTGT
+22 TLALAGVYA
-35 LTSREMQAQVL
+35 LTRCRWAQ
-46 DNMDLE
+46 
-52 RERGITI
+52 I
-59 KSQAVRIIY
+59 
-68 QAKDGEEYI
+68 
-77 FNLIDTPGHV
+77 
-87 DFNYEVSRSLAAC
+87 
-100 DGAILVVDA
+100 VVM
-109 AQGVEAQTLA
+109 
-119 NVYLA
+119 A
-124 LDHDLDVL
+124 LLDVL
-132 PVINKIDL
+132 LVANLMYFRTYYSAIPASSYLEAGNLADFKASVTDSLRWADIVLPLITIATAVIAFRYKTTKRQPLTAVLKWWAAPLAGFALLLTGVNLCKGGFHKSL
-140 PSARPEEVA
+140 RSVRQSAYLCSA
-149 QEIEDV
+149 
-155 IGIEAMDAPR
+155 DAP
-165 ISAKTGL
+165 
-172 NIEEVLEQIVTKI
+172 
-185 PAPAGDPK
+185 
-193 APLKALIFD
+193 IFSVFGCIW
-202 ALYDSYKGVIVFC
+202 YD
-215 RIKEG
+215 
-220 TVKVGTKIKMM
+220 
-231 ATGAE
+231 
-236 DLVTEV
+236 
-242 GYFGAG
+242 
-248 QFIPCDELSAGM
+248 
-260 VGYITASIKN
+260 
-270 VKDTRVGD
+270 
-278 TITDA
+278 ITDA

-328 WVLEKKVDGKE
+328 WVLEKEVDGKE

-394 TFYTLQKAMRW
+394 TFYTLQKAMRG

-449 THKRIGDASFFKQ
+449 THKRIGDASFFQQ

-487 GHAPFKLPNHLRTI
+487 GHAPFKLPDHLRTI

>member
-1 MSIDQSKIR
+1 MRQQLWDKTSIVFAVGIFLTFVAFDVIWCMDTTFASFSFFETYATK
-10 NFCIIAHIDHGK
+10 IIA
-22 STLADRIIEKTGT
+22 TLALVGAYV
-35 LTSREMQAQVL
+35 LTRSRWAQ
-46 DNMDLE
+46 
-52 RERGITI
+52 I
-59 KSQAVRIIY
+59 
-68 QAKDGEEYI
+68 
-77 FNLIDTPGHV
+77 
-87 DFNYEVSRSLAAC
+87 
-100 DGAILVVDA
+100 VVM
-109 AQGVEAQTLA
+109 
-119 NVYLA
+119 A
-124 LDHDLDVL
+124 LLDVL
-132 PVINKIDL
+132 MVANLMYFRTYYSAIPASSYLEAGNLADFKASVTDSLRWADIVL
-140 PSARPEEVA
+140 PLITIATAVMAFRYKTTKRQPLTAVLKWWAAPLAGFALLLTGVNLCKGGFHKSLRSVRQSAYLCSA
-149 QEIEDV
+149 
-155 IGIEAMDAPR
+155 DAP
-165 ISAKTGL
+165 
-172 NIEEVLEQIVTKI
+172 
-185 PAPAGDPK
+185 
-193 APLKALIFD
+193 IFSVFGCIW
-202 ALYDSYKGVIVFC
+202 YD
-215 RIKEG
+215 
-220 TVKVGTKIKMM
+220 
-231 ATGAE
+231 
-236 DLVTEV
+236 
-242 GYFGAG
+242 
-248 QFIPCDELSAGM
+248 
-260 VGYITASIKN
+260 
-270 VKDTRVGD
+270 
-278 TITDA
+278 ITDA

-339 ITPCLNRLLKEKST
+339 ITPCLNSLLKEKST

-394 TFYTLQKAMRW
+394 TFYTLQKAMRG
-405 LKHSRS
+405 LKHSQS

-449 THKRIGDASFFKQ
+449 THKRIGDASFFQQ

-487 GHAPFKLPNHLRTI
+487 GHAPFKLPDHLRTI

-559 VGNPACRGLVSDK
+559 VGDPACRGLVSDK

-657 LRYDWLKRLD
+657 LRYDWLKCLD

>member
-1 MSIDQSKIR
+1 MKQQLWDKTAIIFAVGIFLTFVAFDVIWCMDTTFASFSFFETYATK
-10 NFCIIAHIDHGK
+10 IIA
-22 STLADRIIEKTGT
+22 TLALAGVYA
-35 LTSREMQAQVL
+35 LTRCRWAQ
-46 DNMDLE
+46 
-52 RERGITI
+52 I
-59 KSQAVRIIY
+59 
-68 QAKDGEEYI
+68 
-77 FNLIDTPGHV
+77 
-87 DFNYEVSRSLAAC
+87 
-100 DGAILVVDA
+100 VVM
-109 AQGVEAQTLA
+109 
-119 NVYLA
+119 A
-124 LDHDLDVL
+124 LLDVL
-132 PVINKIDL
+132 LVANLMYFRTYYSAIPASSYLEAGNLADFKASVTDSLRWADIVL
-140 PSARPEEVA
+140 PLITIATAVMAFRYKTTKRQPLTAVLKWWAAPLAGFALLLTGVNLCKGGFHKSLRSVRQSAYLCSA
-149 QEIEDV
+149 
-155 IGIEAMDAPR
+155 DAP
-165 ISAKTGL
+165 
-172 NIEEVLEQIVTKI
+172 
-185 PAPAGDPK
+185 
-193 APLKALIFD
+193 IFSVFGCIW
-202 ALYDSYKGVIVFC
+202 YD
-215 RIKEG
+215 
-220 TVKVGTKIKMM
+220 
-231 ATGAE
+231 
-236 DLVTEV
+236 
-242 GYFGAG
+242 
-248 QFIPCDELSAGM
+248 
-260 VGYITASIKN
+260 
-270 VKDTRVGD
+270 
-278 TITDA
+278 ITDT

-328 WVLEKKVDGKE
+328 WVLEKKVNGKE

-394 TFYTLQKAMRW
+394 TFYTIQKAMRG

-449 THKRIGDASFFKQ
+449 THKRIGDASFFQQ

-487 GHAPFKLPNHLRTI
+487 GHAPFKLPDHLRTI

>member
-1 MSIDQSKIR
+1 MRQQLWDKTAIIFAVGIFLTFVAFDVIWCMDTTFASFSFFETYATK
-10 NFCIIAHIDHGK
+10 IIA
-22 STLADRIIEKTGT
+22 TLALAGVYA
-35 LTSREMQAQVL
+35 LTRCRWAQ
-46 DNMDLE
+46 
-52 RERGITI
+52 I
-59 KSQAVRIIY
+59 
-68 QAKDGEEYI
+68 
-77 FNLIDTPGHV
+77 
-87 DFNYEVSRSLAAC
+87 
-100 DGAILVVDA
+100 VVM
-109 AQGVEAQTLA
+109 
-119 NVYLA
+119 A
-124 LDHDLDVL
+124 LLDVL
-132 PVINKIDL
+132 LVANL
-140 PSARPEEVA
+140 MYFRTYYSAIPA
-149 QEIEDV
+149 SSYL
-155 IGIEAMDAPR
+155 EAGNLADFKASVTDSLRWADIVMPLITIATAVMAFRYKTTKRQPLTAVLKWWAAPLAGFALLLTGVNLCKGGFHKSLRSVRQSAYLCSADAP
-165 ISAKTGL
+165 
-172 NIEEVLEQIVTKI
+172 
-185 PAPAGDPK
+185 
-193 APLKALIFD
+193 IFSVFGCIW
-202 ALYDSYKGVIVFC
+202 YD
-215 RIKEG
+215 
-220 TVKVGTKIKMM
+220 
-231 ATGAE
+231 
-236 DLVTEV
+236 
-242 GYFGAG
+242 
-248 QFIPCDELSAGM
+248 
-260 VGYITASIKN
+260 
-270 VKDTRVGD
+270 
-278 TITDA
+278 ITDA

-315 SNLLIVFAESLES
+315 SNLLIVFAESFES

-394 TFYTLQKAMRW
+394 TFYTLQKAMRG

-449 THKRIGDASFFKQ
+449 THKRIGDASFFQQ

-487 GHAPFKLPNHLRTI
+487 GHAPFKLPDHLRTI

>member
-1 MSIDQSKIR
+1 MRQQLWDKTAIIFAVGIFLTFVAFDVIWCMDTTFASFSFFETYATK
-10 NFCIIAHIDHGK
+10 IIA
-22 STLADRIIEKTGT
+22 TLALAGVYA
-35 LTSREMQAQVL
+35 LTRCRWAQ
-46 DNMDLE
+46 
-52 RERGITI
+52 I
-59 KSQAVRIIY
+59 
-68 QAKDGEEYI
+68 
-77 FNLIDTPGHV
+77 
-87 DFNYEVSRSLAAC
+87 
-100 DGAILVVDA
+100 VVI
-109 AQGVEAQTLA
+109 
-119 NVYLA
+119 A
-124 LDHDLDVL
+124 LLDVL
-132 PVINKIDL
+132 LVANLMYFRTYYSAIPASSYLEAGNLADFKASVTDSLRWADIVL
-140 PSARPEEVA
+140 PLITIATAVMAFRYKTTKRQPLTAVLKWWAAPLAGFALLLTGVNLCKGGFHKSLRSVRQSAYLCSA
-149 QEIEDV
+149 
-155 IGIEAMDAPR
+155 DAPIFSVFGCIWYD
-165 ISAKTGL
+165 IS
-172 NIEEVLEQIVTKI
+172 
-185 PAPAGDPK
+185 
-193 APLKALIFD
+193 
-202 ALYDSYKGVIVFC
+202 
-215 RIKEG
+215 
-220 TVKVGTKIKMM
+220 
-231 ATGAE
+231 
-236 DLVTEV
+236 
-242 GYFGAG
+242 
-248 QFIPCDELSAGM
+248 
-260 VGYITASIKN
+260 
-270 VKDTRVGD
+270 
-278 TITDA
+278 DA

-394 TFYTLQKAMRW
+394 TFYTLQKAMRG

-449 THKRIGDASFFKQ
+449 THKRIGDASFFQQ

-487 GHAPFKLPNHLRTI
+487 GHAPFKLPDHLRTI

>member
-1 MSIDQSKIR
+1 MKQQLWDKTAIIFAVGIFLTFVAFDVIWCMDTTFASFSFFETYATK
-10 NFCIIAHIDHGK
+10 IIA
-22 STLADRIIEKTGT
+22 TLALAGVYA
-35 LTSREMQAQVL
+35 LTRCRWAQ
-46 DNMDLE
+46 
-52 RERGITI
+52 I
-59 KSQAVRIIY
+59 
-68 QAKDGEEYI
+68 
-77 FNLIDTPGHV
+77 
-87 DFNYEVSRSLAAC
+87 
-100 DGAILVVDA
+100 VVM
-109 AQGVEAQTLA
+109 
-119 NVYLA
+119 A
-124 LDHDLDVL
+124 LLDVL
-132 PVINKIDL
+132 LVANL
-140 PSARPEEVA
+140 MYFRTYYSAIPA
-149 QEIEDV
+149 SSYL
-155 IGIEAMDAPR
+155 EAGNLADFKASVTDSLRWADIVMPLITIATAVMAFRYKTTKRQPLTAVLKWWAAPLAGFALLLTGVNLCKGGFHKSLRSVRQSAYLCSADAP
-165 ISAKTGL
+165 
-172 NIEEVLEQIVTKI
+172 
-185 PAPAGDPK
+185 
-193 APLKALIFD
+193 IFSVFGCIW
-202 ALYDSYKGVIVFC
+202 YD
-215 RIKEG
+215 
-220 TVKVGTKIKMM
+220 
-231 ATGAE
+231 
-236 DLVTEV
+236 
-242 GYFGAG
+242 
-248 QFIPCDELSAGM
+248 
-260 VGYITASIKN
+260 
-270 VKDTRVGD
+270 
-278 TITDA
+278 ITDA

-339 ITPCLNRLLKEKST
+339 ITPCLNSLLKEKST

-394 TFYTLQKAMRW
+394 TFYTLQKAMRG

-449 THKRIGDASFFKQ
+449 THKRIGDASFFQQ

-487 GHAPFKLPNHLRTI
+487 GHAPFKLPDHLRTI

>member
-1 MSIDQSKIR
+1 MRQQLWDKTAIIFAVGIFLTFVAFDVIWCMDTTFASFSFFETYATK
-10 NFCIIAHIDHGK
+10 IIA
-22 STLADRIIEKTGT
+22 TLALAGVYA
-35 LTSREMQAQVL
+35 LTRCRWAQ
-46 DNMDLE
+46 
-52 RERGITI
+52 I
-59 KSQAVRIIY
+59 
-68 QAKDGEEYI
+68 
-77 FNLIDTPGHV
+77 
-87 DFNYEVSRSLAAC
+87 
-100 DGAILVVDA
+100 VVM
-109 AQGVEAQTLA
+109 
-119 NVYLA
+119 A
-124 LDHDLDVL
+124 LLDVL
-132 PVINKIDL
+132 LVANLMYFRTYYSAIPASSYLEAGNLADFKASVTDSLRWADIVL
-140 PSARPEEVA
+140 PLITIATAVMAFRYKTTKRQPLTAVLKWWAAPLAGFALLLTGVNLCKGGFHKSLRSVRQSAYLCSA
-149 QEIEDV
+149 
-155 IGIEAMDAPR
+155 DAP
-165 ISAKTGL
+165 
-172 NIEEVLEQIVTKI
+172 
-185 PAPAGDPK
+185 
-193 APLKALIFD
+193 IFSVFGCIW
-202 ALYDSYKGVIVFC
+202 YD
-215 RIKEG
+215 
-220 TVKVGTKIKMM
+220 
-231 ATGAE
+231 
-236 DLVTEV
+236 
-242 GYFGAG
+242 
-248 QFIPCDELSAGM
+248 
-260 VGYITASIKN
+260 
-270 VKDTRVGD
+270 
-278 TITDA
+278 ITDA

-339 ITPCLNRLLKEKST
+339 ITPCLNSLLKEKST

-394 TFYTLQKAMRW
+394 TFYTLQKAMRG

-449 THKRIGDASFFKQ
+449 THKRIGDASFFQQ

-487 GHAPFKLPNHLRTI
+487 GHAPFKLPDHLRTI

-519 YTDKAIGDFVAYLKT
+519 YTDKAIGDFVAYLKM

>member
-1 MSIDQSKIR
+1 MRQQLWDKTAITFAVGIFLTFVAFDVIWCMDTTFASFSFFETYATK
-10 NFCIIAHIDHGK
+10 IIA
-22 STLADRIIEKTGT
+22 TLALAGVYA
-35 LTSREMQAQVL
+35 LTRCRWAQ
-46 DNMDLE
+46 
-52 RERGITI
+52 I
-59 KSQAVRIIY
+59 
-68 QAKDGEEYI
+68 
-77 FNLIDTPGHV
+77 
-87 DFNYEVSRSLAAC
+87 
-100 DGAILVVDA
+100 VVM
-109 AQGVEAQTLA
+109 
-119 NVYLA
+119 A
-124 LDHDLDVL
+124 LLDVL
-132 PVINKIDL
+132 LVANLMYFRTYYSAIPASSYLEAGNLADFKASVTDSLRWADIVL
-140 PSARPEEVA
+140 PLITIATAVMAFRSKVTKRQPLTAVLKWWAAPLAGFALLLTGVNLCKGGFHKSLRSVRQSAYLCSA
-149 QEIEDV
+149 
-155 IGIEAMDAPR
+155 DAP
-165 ISAKTGL
+165 
-172 NIEEVLEQIVTKI
+172 
-185 PAPAGDPK
+185 
-193 APLKALIFD
+193 IFSVFGCIW
-202 ALYDSYKGVIVFC
+202 YD
-215 RIKEG
+215 
-220 TVKVGTKIKMM
+220 
-231 ATGAE
+231 
-236 DLVTEV
+236 
-242 GYFGAG
+242 
-248 QFIPCDELSAGM
+248 
-260 VGYITASIKN
+260 
-270 VKDTRVGD
+270 
-278 TITDA
+278 ITDA

-394 TFYTLQKAMRW
+394 TFYTLQKAMRG

-449 THKRIGDASFFKQ
+449 THKRIGDASFFQQ

-487 GHAPFKLPNHLRTI
+487 GHAPFKLPDHLRTI

>member
-1 MSIDQSKIR
+1 MRQQLWDKTAIIFAVGIFLTFVAFDVIWCMDTTFASFSFFETYATK
-10 NFCIIAHIDHGK
+10 IIA
-22 STLADRIIEKTGT
+22 TLALAGVYA
-35 LTSREMQAQVL
+35 LTRSRWAQ
-46 DNMDLE
+46 
-52 RERGITI
+52 I
-59 KSQAVRIIY
+59 
-68 QAKDGEEYI
+68 
-77 FNLIDTPGHV
+77 
-87 DFNYEVSRSLAAC
+87 
-100 DGAILVVDA
+100 VVM
-109 AQGVEAQTLA
+109 
-119 NVYLA
+119 A
-124 LDHDLDVL
+124 LLDVL
-132 PVINKIDL
+132 LVANLMYFRTYYSAIPASSYLEAGNLADFKASVTDSLRWADIVLPLITIATAVMAFRYKTTKRQPLTAVLKWWAAPLAGFALLLTGINLCKGGFHKSL
-140 PSARPEEVA
+140 RSVRQSAYLCSA
-149 QEIEDV
+149 
-155 IGIEAMDAPR
+155 DAP
-165 ISAKTGL
+165 
-172 NIEEVLEQIVTKI
+172 
-185 PAPAGDPK
+185 
-193 APLKALIFD
+193 IFSVFGCIW
-202 ALYDSYKGVIVFC
+202 YD
-215 RIKEG
+215 
-220 TVKVGTKIKMM
+220 
-231 ATGAE
+231 
-236 DLVTEV
+236 
-242 GYFGAG
+242 
-248 QFIPCDELSAGM
+248 
-260 VGYITASIKN
+260 
-270 VKDTRVGD
+270 
-278 TITDA
+278 ITDA

-394 TFYTLQKAMRW
+394 TFYTLQKAMRG
-405 LKHSRS
+405 LKHSRC

-449 THKRIGDASFFKQ
+449 THKRIGDASFFQQ

-487 GHAPFKLPNHLRTI
+487 GHAPFKLPDHLRTI

>member
-1 MSIDQSKIR
+1 MKQQLWDKTAIIFAVGIFLTFVAFDVIWCMDTTFASFSFFETYATK
-10 NFCIIAHIDHGK
+10 IIA
-22 STLADRIIEKTGT
+22 TLALAGVYA
-35 LTSREMQAQVL
+35 LTRCRWAQ
-46 DNMDLE
+46 
-52 RERGITI
+52 I
-59 KSQAVRIIY
+59 
-68 QAKDGEEYI
+68 
-77 FNLIDTPGHV
+77 
-87 DFNYEVSRSLAAC
+87 
-100 DGAILVVDA
+100 VVM
-109 AQGVEAQTLA
+109 
-119 NVYLA
+119 A
-124 LDHDLDVL
+124 LLDVL
-132 PVINKIDL
+132 LVANLMYFRTYYSAIPASSYLEAGNLADFKASVTDSLRWADIVL
-140 PSARPEEVA
+140 PLITIATAVMAFRHKTTKRQPLTAVLKWWAAPLAGFALLLTGVNLCKGGFHKSLRSVRQSAYLCSA
-149 QEIEDV
+149 
-155 IGIEAMDAPR
+155 DAP
-165 ISAKTGL
+165 
-172 NIEEVLEQIVTKI
+172 
-185 PAPAGDPK
+185 
-193 APLKALIFD
+193 IFSVFGCIW
-202 ALYDSYKGVIVFC
+202 YD
-215 RIKEG
+215 
-220 TVKVGTKIKMM
+220 
-231 ATGAE
+231 
-236 DLVTEV
+236 
-242 GYFGAG
+242 
-248 QFIPCDELSAGM
+248 
-260 VGYITASIKN
+260 
-270 VKDTRVGD
+270 
-278 TITDA
+278 ITDA

-394 TFYTLQKAMRW
+394 TFYTLQKAMRG

-449 THKRIGDASFFKQ
+449 THKRIGDASFFQQ

-487 GHAPFKLPNHLRTI
+487 GHAPFKLPDHLRTI

-534 LPQYKETI
+534 LPQYKETS

>member
-1 MSIDQSKIR
+1 MRQLLWDKTAIIFAVGIFLTFVAFDVIWCMDTTFASFSFFETYATK
-10 NFCIIAHIDHGK
+10 IIA
-22 STLADRIIEKTGT
+22 TLALAGVYA
-35 LTSREMQAQVL
+35 LTRCRWAQ
-46 DNMDLE
+46 
-52 RERGITI
+52 I
-59 KSQAVRIIY
+59 
-68 QAKDGEEYI
+68 
-77 FNLIDTPGHV
+77 
-87 DFNYEVSRSLAAC
+87 
-100 DGAILVVDA
+100 VVM
-109 AQGVEAQTLA
+109 
-119 NVYLA
+119 A
-124 LDHDLDVL
+124 LLDVL
-132 PVINKIDL
+132 LVANLMYFRTYYSAIPASSYLEAGNLADFKASVTDSLRWADIVLPLITIATAVIAFRYKTTKRQPLTAVLKWWAAPLAGFALLLTGVNLCKGGFHKSL
-140 PSARPEEVA
+140 RSVRQSAYLCSA
-149 QEIEDV
+149 
-155 IGIEAMDAPR
+155 DAP
-165 ISAKTGL
+165 
-172 NIEEVLEQIVTKI
+172 
-185 PAPAGDPK
+185 
-193 APLKALIFD
+193 IFSVFGCIW
-202 ALYDSYKGVIVFC
+202 YD
-215 RIKEG
+215 
-220 TVKVGTKIKMM
+220 
-231 ATGAE
+231 
-236 DLVTEV
+236 
-242 GYFGAG
+242 
-248 QFIPCDELSAGM
+248 
-260 VGYITASIKN
+260 
-270 VKDTRVGD
+270 
-278 TITDA
+278 ITDA

-328 WVLEKKVDGKE
+328 WVLEKKVDSKE

-394 TFYTLQKAMRW
+394 TFYTLQKAMRG

-449 THKRIGDASFFKQ
+449 THKRIGDASFFQQ

-487 GHAPFKLPNHLRTI
+487 GHAPFKLPDHLRTI

-604 MQLDAYRWHGL
+604 MQLDTYRWHGL

>member
-1 MSIDQSKIR
+1 MRQQLWDKTAIIFAVGIFLTFVAFDVIWCMDTTFASFSFFETYATK
-10 NFCIIAHIDHGK
+10 IIA
-22 STLADRIIEKTGT
+22 TLALAGVYA
-35 LTSREMQAQVL
+35 LTRSRWAQ
-46 DNMDLE
+46 
-52 RERGITI
+52 I
-59 KSQAVRIIY
+59 
-68 QAKDGEEYI
+68 
-77 FNLIDTPGHV
+77 
-87 DFNYEVSRSLAAC
+87 
-100 DGAILVVDA
+100 VVM
-109 AQGVEAQTLA
+109 
-119 NVYLA
+119 A
-124 LDHDLDVL
+124 LLDVL
-132 PVINKIDL
+132 LVANLMYFRTYYSAIPASSYLEADNLADFKASVTDSLRWADIVL
-140 PSARPEEVA
+140 PLITIATAVMAFRYKTTKRQPLTAVLKWWAAPLAGFALLLTGVNLCKGGFHKSLRSVRQSAYLCSA
-149 QEIEDV
+149 
-155 IGIEAMDAPR
+155 DAP
-165 ISAKTGL
+165 
-172 NIEEVLEQIVTKI
+172 
-185 PAPAGDPK
+185 
-193 APLKALIFD
+193 IFSVFGCIW
-202 ALYDSYKGVIVFC
+202 YD
-215 RIKEG
+215 
-220 TVKVGTKIKMM
+220 
-231 ATGAE
+231 
-236 DLVTEV
+236 
-242 GYFGAG
+242 
-248 QFIPCDELSAGM
+248 
-260 VGYITASIKN
+260 
-270 VKDTRVGD
+270 
-278 TITDA
+278 ITDA
-283 AEPITPEKQAE
+283 AEANHARETAE
-294 IERWLASQPKHQP
+294 IERWLTSQPEHQP

-394 TFYTLQKAMRW
+394 TFYTLQKAMRG

-449 THKRIGDASFFKQ
+449 THKRIGDASFFQQ

-487 GHAPFKLPNHLRTI
+487 GHAPFKLPDHLRTI

>member
-1 MSIDQSKIR
+1 MRQQLWDKTAIIFAVGIFLTFVAFDVIWCMDTTFASFSFFETYATK
-10 NFCIIAHIDHGK
+10 IIA
-22 STLADRIIEKTGT
+22 TLALAGVYA
-35 LTSREMQAQVL
+35 LTRCRWAQ
-46 DNMDLE
+46 
-52 RERGITI
+52 I
-59 KSQAVRIIY
+59 
-68 QAKDGEEYI
+68 
-77 FNLIDTPGHV
+77 
-87 DFNYEVSRSLAAC
+87 
-100 DGAILVVDA
+100 VVM
-109 AQGVEAQTLA
+109 
-119 NVYLA
+119 A
-124 LDHDLDVL
+124 LLDVL
-132 PVINKIDL
+132 LVANLMYFRTYYSAIPASSYLEAGNLADFKASVTDSLRWADIVL
-140 PSARPEEVA
+140 PLITIATAVMAFRYKTTKRQPLTAVLKWWAAPLAGFALLLTGVNLCKGGFHKSLRSVRQSAYLCSA
-149 QEIEDV
+149 
-155 IGIEAMDAPR
+155 DAP
-165 ISAKTGL
+165 
-172 NIEEVLEQIVTKI
+172 
-185 PAPAGDPK
+185 
-193 APLKALIFD
+193 IFSVFGCIW
-202 ALYDSYKGVIVFC
+202 YD
-215 RIKEG
+215 
-220 TVKVGTKIKMM
+220 
-231 ATGAE
+231 
-236 DLVTEV
+236 
-242 GYFGAG
+242 
-248 QFIPCDELSAGM
+248 
-260 VGYITASIKN
+260 
-270 VKDTRVGD
+270 
-278 TITDA
+278 ITDA

-339 ITPCLNRLLKEKST
+339 ITPCLNSLLKEKST

-394 TFYTLQKAMRW
+394 TFYTIQKAMRG

-449 THKRIGDASFFKQ
+449 THKRIGDASFFQQ

-487 GHAPFKLPNHLRTI
+487 GHAPFKLPDHLRTI

>member
-1 MSIDQSKIR
+1 MRQQLWDKTAIIFAVGIFLTFVAFDVIWCMDTTFASFSFFETYATK
-10 NFCIIAHIDHGK
+10 IIA
-22 STLADRIIEKTGT
+22 TLALAGVYA
-35 LTSREMQAQVL
+35 LTRCRWAQ
-46 DNMDLE
+46 
-52 RERGITI
+52 I
-59 KSQAVRIIY
+59 
-68 QAKDGEEYI
+68 
-77 FNLIDTPGHV
+77 
-87 DFNYEVSRSLAAC
+87 
-100 DGAILVVDA
+100 VVM
-109 AQGVEAQTLA
+109 
-119 NVYLA
+119 A
-124 LDHDLDVL
+124 LLDVL
-132 PVINKIDL
+132 LVANL
-140 PSARPEEVA
+140 MYFRTYYSAIPA
-149 QEIEDV
+149 SSYL
-155 IGIEAMDAPR
+155 EAGNLADFKASVTDSLRWADIVLLLISIATAVMAFRYKTTKRQPLTAVLKWWAAPLAGFALLLTGVNLCKGGFHKSLRSVRQSAYLCSADAP
-165 ISAKTGL
+165 
-172 NIEEVLEQIVTKI
+172 
-185 PAPAGDPK
+185 
-193 APLKALIFD
+193 IFSVFGCIW
-202 ALYDSYKGVIVFC
+202 YD
-215 RIKEG
+215 
-220 TVKVGTKIKMM
+220 
-231 ATGAE
+231 
-236 DLVTEV
+236 
-242 GYFGAG
+242 
-248 QFIPCDELSAGM
+248 
-260 VGYITASIKN
+260 
-270 VKDTRVGD
+270 
-278 TITDA
+278 ITDA

-328 WVLEKKVDGKE
+328 WVLEKKVDSKE

-394 TFYTLQKAMRW
+394 TFYTLQKAMRG

-449 THKRIGDASFFKQ
+449 THKRIGDASFFQQ

-487 GHAPFKLPNHLRTI
+487 GHAPFKLPDHLRTI

>member
-1 MSIDQSKIR
+1 MRQQLWDKTAIVFAVGIFLTFVAFDVIWCMDTTFASFSFFETYATK
-10 NFCIIAHIDHGK
+10 IIA
-22 STLADRIIEKTGT
+22 TLALAGVYA
-35 LTSREMQAQVL
+35 LTRCRWAQ
-46 DNMDLE
+46 
-52 RERGITI
+52 I
-59 KSQAVRIIY
+59 
-68 QAKDGEEYI
+68 
-77 FNLIDTPGHV
+77 
-87 DFNYEVSRSLAAC
+87 
-100 DGAILVVDA
+100 VVM
-109 AQGVEAQTLA
+109 
-119 NVYLA
+119 A
-124 LDHDLDVL
+124 LLDVL
-132 PVINKIDL
+132 LVANLMYFRTYYSAIPASSYLEAGNLADFKASVTDSLRWADIVL
-140 PSARPEEVA
+140 PLISIATAAMAFRYKTTKRQPLTAVLKWWAAPLAGFALLLTGVNLCKGGFHKSLRSVRQSAYLCSA
-149 QEIEDV
+149 
-155 IGIEAMDAPR
+155 DAP
-165 ISAKTGL
+165 
-172 NIEEVLEQIVTKI
+172 
-185 PAPAGDPK
+185 
-193 APLKALIFD
+193 IFSVFGCIW
-202 ALYDSYKGVIVFC
+202 YD
-215 RIKEG
+215 
-220 TVKVGTKIKMM
+220 
-231 ATGAE
+231 
-236 DLVTEV
+236 
-242 GYFGAG
+242 
-248 QFIPCDELSAGM
+248 
-260 VGYITASIKN
+260 
-270 VKDTRVGD
+270 
-278 TITDA
+278 ITDA

-394 TFYTLQKAMRW
+394 TFYTLQKAMRE

-449 THKRIGDASFFKQ
+449 THKRIGDASFFQQ

-487 GHAPFKLPNHLRTI
+487 GHAPFKLPDHLRTI

-559 VGNPACRGLVSDK
+559 VGNPACHGLVSDK

-643 VERLKEAHTVSDYM
+643 VERLKEAHSVSDYM